1 MEESYFNQKLKYITF
16 EKKPVLILLIICI
29 TGLLIRFHYVPYG
42 LPVAGDAL
50 NGYLLYAL
58 DISTL
63 GHFPNYSL
71 SQSGWPEFLSLF
83 FMSYNSENLIDYSDL
98 QRSISIILSGITV
111 IPIFYICKKF
121 FNNYYSLIGAT
132 IFALE
137 PRIIINSTIGISEPL
152 YILAISLG
160 ILFFLN
166 VNKKII
172 YLAFAFFAW
181 ATIIRPEG
189 QFWFIAFSIAY
200 LVRFRRK
207 RKDLIMYLICLAVFL
222 LVLSPIVMHRVECC
236 ESDMIFDRIVGEI
249 KNYFPQEPIE
259 QNENNIVTPEEPIE
273 QNENIA
279 YGPNWING
287 IKLFGWSLIPVFII
301 FVPIG
306 LIPIFKQLKYP
317 NYLLVLVPTVIA
329 IPIMYSVSIAPD
341 TRYVYPLFPIF
352 CVISLFG
359 INWIGRNFKN
369 EKLFV
374 GLIFVGIIIS
384 SSVFLD
390 FKKLDYE
397 YDDEAFSIAKDIIVN
412 IEGVNKGSLVEEY
425 IKQAEIANRWPIL
438 STNGELRDSF
448 EIKRLS
454 IKEYTSLENFIIS
467 GKEKGLTHL
476 LIDENHNVPDYFM
489 DVFYNEEKY
498 SYLKNV
504 YDSKDFSYQYHVK
517 LFAINYD
524 EIEKSGLDS
533 KE

>member
-1 MEESYFNQKLKYITF
+1 MEENYFKQNQKLKYISF

-42 LPVAGDAL
+42 SPVEADAF
-50 NGYLLYAL
+50 NGYFLYAL

-71 SQSGWPEFLSLF
+71 AQSGWPEFLSLF
-83 FMSYNSENLIDYSDL
+83 FMSYNSENLIDYSNL
-98 QRSISIILSGITV
+98 QRSISVILSGITV

-152 YILAISLG
+152 NILAISLG

-166 VNKKII
+166 LNKKII
-172 YLAFAFFAW
+172 YLAFGFFAW

-189 QFWFIAFSIAY
+189 QFWFIAFSITY
-200 LVRFRRK
+200 LVHFRKK
-207 RKDLIMYLICLAVFL
+207 RKDLIMFLICLAVFL
-222 LVLSPIVMHRVECC
+222 LVLSPIVIHRVECC
-236 ESDMIFDRIVGEI
+236 ESDMIFDRIIVEI
-249 KNYFPQEPIE
+249 KNNIPVESVE
-259 QNENNIVTPEEPIE
+259 QM
-273 QNENIA
+273 ENIA

-301 FVPIG
+301 LVPIG

-317 NYLLVLVPTVIA
+317 NYLLVLVPTVLA

-369 EKLFV
+369 EKLIV

-384 SSVFLD
+384 SLVFLD

-397 YDDEAFSIAKDIIVN
+397 YNDEAFSIAKDIIVN
-412 IEGVNKGSLVEEY
+412 VEGVNRGSLVDGY
-425 IKQAEIANRWPIL
+425 IKQAEIANGWPIL
-438 STNGELRDSF
+438 STGEQVKEY

-454 IKEYTSLENFIIS
+454 IKEHTSLENFIIS

-476 LIDENHNVPDYFM
+476 LIDENHNIPDYILH
-489 DVFYNEEKY
+489 VFYNEEKY
-498 SYLKNV
+498 SYLKNI
-504 YDSKDFSYQYHVK
+504 YDSKNFGYQYHVK
-517 LFAINYD
+517 LYKIDYD
-524 EIEKSGLDS
+524 EIKN
-533 KE
+533 